1 MKTKFL
7 LTTIAIFLFVIIG
20 LLIIIILTNPF
31 QTTSSQPAI
40 IYSTRNQHKNDSQL
54 KSIAE
59 TITSDTPGVIPEEQV
74 TAAPL
79 RKEEQ
84 EKLEKFAKY
93 GIEPREAMFYE
104 RD

>member
-31 QTTSSQPAI
+31 QANSSPPAI
-40 IYSTRNQHKNDSQL
+40 IYSNRNQHKTDSQL
-54 KSIAE
+54 KSITE
-59 TITSDTPGVIPEEQV
+59 TTASDTPGDISGTQV

-79 RKEEQ
+79 NKKEQ

-104 RD
+104 SD